1 MQKQQTA
8 DREKNKREVPKS
20 RDNTNKTTIRNQKST
35 LGANT
40 KSGNKQKEDTS
51 KRCGNKGEDVAN
63 WGEKIKLNLQM
74 ILLKLRLKFIFH
86 IIIVSVFVIVWCVTG
101 REIYEVYLHYSN
113 VNYNGIMVATMSLF
127 FYNLISKIYR
137 KTNLNDISNFS
148 LPKLILFLFVL
159 YFCFFIA
166 FQNSLSCHP
175 FLRQNS
181 IKKLS
186 GTCPQ
191 IEDYIRYIVQF
202 FSIIYVYLTVLVG
215 RGLYQIFQ
223 KKKSDSSIK
232 IVGSNFFL
240 LWSAAIILPLILYN
254 PKIFYIFFFN

>member
-1 MQKQQTA
+1 
-8 DREKNKREVPKS
+8 
-20 RDNTNKTTIRNQKST
+20 
-35 LGANT
+35 
-40 KSGNKQKEDTS
+40 
-51 KRCGNKGEDVAN
+51 
-63 WGEKIKLNLQM
+63 M

-86 IIIVSVFVIVWCVTG
+86 IIIVSVFVIIWCVTG

-113 VNYNGIMVATMSLF
+113 VNYNGIMIATMSLF
-127 FYNLISKIYR
+127 FYNLISKTYR

-186 GTCPQ
+186 GTCSQ
-191 IEDYIRYIVQF
+191 IEDYIKYIVQF
-202 FSIIYVYLTVLVG
+202 FGMIYVYLTVW
-215 RGLYQIFQ
+215 GLYFIKYSK
-223 KKKSDSSIK
+223 KKKSSSQIK
-232 IVGSNFFL
+232 GVNFKSFL
-240 LWSAAIILPLILYN
+240 LWGIVIILPLILYN